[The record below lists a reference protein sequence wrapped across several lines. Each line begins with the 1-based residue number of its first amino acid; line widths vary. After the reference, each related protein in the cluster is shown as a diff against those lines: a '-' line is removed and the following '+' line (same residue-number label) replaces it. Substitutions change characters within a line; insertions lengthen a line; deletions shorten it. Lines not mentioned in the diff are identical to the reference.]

1 MQSNLGMHE
10 HVDNLVS
17 KAGQGMYALK
27 ILKSNGLADRVL
39 NTVSQATLLSPMTY
53 ASVAWWGFAN
63 SEDRARLQS
72 SLNRAHRW
80 GLFDSALPPNF
91 SNLCDKADGKFFS
104 KICSTPDHILHSM
117 LPAQRSTHYN
127 FRARSHN
134 YALPLSSPC
143 LQRNFLHRLLFKDA
157 Y

>member
-1 MQSNLGMHE
+1 MCSFIKKTLE
-10 HVDNLVS
+10 SSLLVS

-80 GLFDSALPPNF
+80 GLFDSALPQISVTSVIRLTANF
-91 SNLCDKADGKFFS
+91 SQKFVVPPIIS
-104 KICSTPDHILHSM
+104 CIACCLYSGRHTTTSVHDPIIMLH
-117 LPAQRSTHYN
+117 H
-127 FRARSHN
+127 
-134 YALPLSSPC
+134 
-143 LQRNFLHRLLFKDA
+143 
-157 Y
+157 